1 MAQANLA
8 DRIRLA
14 LAPLVVTERKMFGG
28 TCFMLNGNMVAGTLR
43 NELLVRVGRNR
54 DADALARPH
63 ARRMNM
69 GRPAPGYV
77 VIANEGTASDRDL
90 KAWVNLAVE
99 HVVTLPP
106 KPDKATLKKGATSR
120 GAAR

>member
-1 MAQANLA
+1 MAEANLA

-14 LAPLVVTERKMFGG
+14 LAPLPVTERRMFGG
-28 TCFMLNGNMVAGTLR
+28 ICFMLNGNMVAGTLK
-43 NELLVRVGRNR
+43 NELLVRIGRDR

-77 VIANEGTASDRDL
+77 VVANDGTANDRDL

-99 HVVTLPP
+99 HVATLPP
-106 KPDKATLKKGATSR
+106 KEDKAPGKKPPKAGKTR
-120 GAAR
+120 R